1 MQQNQ
6 GKIIFKKKYSDK
18 FLWLSEE
25 IMLPLLQSVSGIWQ
39 QKTQNKPCQSA
50 LCATDSG
57 SLNGLGKMEGFF
69 FCFLS
74 VVIILISV
82 CWCTFYKGVTL
93 RGSWCGVD
101 SRSKITVMMELKMAQ
116 LFTVNKRINIW
127 DRMDYFK
134 CLIKKSYLHNTWK
147 M

>member
-50 LCATDSG
+50 LCATDCG
-57 SLNGLGKMEGFF
+57 SLNGLGKMEGVFLF
-69 FCFLS
+69 PLCCYYSDFCMLVHFLQGS
-74 VVIILISV
+74 
-82 CWCTFYKGVTL
+82 YAKGKLMWSGQQEQNNYNDGTEN
-93 RGSWCGVD
+93 GSAIY
-101 SRSKITVMMELKMAQ
+101 S
-116 LFTVNKRINIW
+116 
-127 DRMDYFK
+127 
-134 CLIKKSYLHNTWK
+134 
-147 M
+147 

>member
-50 LCATDSG
+50 LCATDCG
-57 SLNGLGKMEGFF
+57 SLNGLGKMEGVFF
-69 FCFLS
+69 VSSLLLLFWFLYAGAFS
-74 VVIILISV
+74 
-82 CWCTFYKGVTL
+82 T
-93 RGSWCGVD
+93 R
-101 SRSKITVMMELKMAQ
+101 ELG
-116 LFTVNKRINIW
+116 
-127 DRMDYFK
+127 
-134 CLIKKSYLHNTWK
+134 
-147 M
+147 